1 MIRNMAR
8 SVARVVGMLLKIV
21 LGLVIGALLLILA
34 TTTGLRFGLDVA
46 GTLTNQSIRYEH
58 AAGRLLGHVELDGF
72 VYEDKHVKVEIDHA
86 DLALMLP
93 SLLIGRLQVR
103 DLSAGEIRL
112 AIKHPPPPPEPPEP
126 FTQLPFPLIIDQA
139 AVGRLSLQS
148 APGSSWLDFKR
159 IELSAAWFD
168 DVVDIDHLATEFMMF
183 GPLSARGRLQ
193 FLPDAIRVEDTAIKG
208 PGDITLNMLIGYD
221 NHFEADAAWEHL
233 QWPPQGQPVVESQ
246 QGHLR
251 AIGDWAQYEYVL
263 DGTLRIQGVDAHTH
277 AQGTGSLSALDIAS
291 LNAKLLSGDVNASG
305 RVQWSPQLHVDA
317 EGKLSNINPATL
329 AKDWP
334 GNIGGKFKIS
344 TSFPK
349 DQPLVKFD
357 ADLRN
362 SRLRDYPFN
371 LEAHGSWREGD
382 LLLADA
388 LLQSGRSSLRANGHA
403 LPPFDIN
410 AQLRSPDLGQ
420 FWPGLKGRASLD
432 GQLKGTLQEPVI
444 SAHGQADDVSW
455 QTYSAQ
461 RVRLD
466 ADLDAKGVSTL
477 DFKTTEMQA
486 GTNIASVHLH
496 GTGTP
501 RQHLVKLDVSGAPG
515 NLHVAAQGAL
525 DLQKLYWQGEISEGK
540 ISPAQLAAWTLQE
553 PAELS
558 ANSDGVTLEPAC
570 WTSDDSRACFK
581 IVKAAHGDMGFAFR
595 LQDFELAYFKPFMPG
610 GWSIEGQVSGTGDL
624 LSRSLDSM
632 HLDITTTNGH
642 LRVGGREV
650 LNFLPSSLD
659 LHGENGALLA
669 ALNMPLEHGT
679 ASANAKLAPGGDFGA
694 RALSGQIHIDLPD
707 LAWLRLLTREIDSA
721 TGHLHGELQ
730 LAGTASDPAFTG
742 TVQLDKGKLRLATPG
757 IELSPLNLQISGNSE
772 GKLMLNADAASGGGQ
787 LTVAGT
793 LDAAAAK
800 PTLHFDVKGDKF
812 QALNIPDARVWVAP
826 DLKIDVTGRNVDV
839 AGDVVVPKAE
849 ITPTSFDSGV
859 GPSRDQVIL
868 TAKGKPAPDS
878 PWLINA
884 NVRLKLGDHVRFEG
898 FGLKAPLTGEVT
910 AIEQPGRLTSGR
922 GVIDLEGGRYK
933 AYGQDLT
940 ITTGRLIFDGGPITQ
955 PAVEIRAERKPTD
968 DITVGVYVRGT
979 LDAPQFSL
987 YSTPTMPQ
995 ERQLSWLVLGRTLD
1009 DTASSSDR
1017 SAVSAAALSLGLSGS
1032 GLIAGKLA
1040 KNVGIDEVSV
1050 GSKPGQDN
1058 SLAMLTIGKY
1068 LSPKLFISYGVGLF
1082 QRGYSFKLQ
1091 YDVGH
1096 GFKLQTET
1104 GVESGGDLLYSIER

>member
-1 MIRNMAR
+1 MLRIAH
-8 SVARVVGMLLKIV
+8 SAARVAGMLLKIV
-21 LGLVIGALLLILA
+21 LGLMAGTFLLLLA

-46 GTLTNQSIRYEH
+46 GGLTHQSIRYQS
-58 AAGRLLGHVELDGF
+58 ASGRLLGHVELNGF

-103 DLSAGEIRL
+103 DLSAGEIQL
-112 AIKHPPPPPEPPEP
+112 SIKHPPPPPEPPEP
-126 FTQLPFPLIIDQA
+126 FTQLPFPLIVDQA
-139 AVGRLSLQS
+139 AIGRLRMKT
-148 APGSSWLDFKR
+148 APDASWLDFNR
-159 IELSAAWFD
+159 IQLSAAWFD
-168 DVVDIDHLATEFMMF
+168 DIVDIDHLGTEFMMF

-193 FLPDAIRVEDTAIKG
+193 FLPDAIRVEDTAVTG

-221 NHFEADAAWEHL
+221 NHFEADAEWTRL
-233 QWPPQGQPVVESQ
+233 QWPPSGKPVVEGK

-251 AIGDWAQYEYVL
+251 AIGEWTQYEYAL
-263 DGTLRIQGVDAHTH
+263 DSILRVQSVDAQTH

-291 LNAKLLSGDVNASG
+291 LNAKLLSGEVTASG
-305 RVQWSPQLHVDA
+305 HVQWAPQLHVDA
-317 EGKLSNINPATL
+317 EGKASGINPATL
-329 AKDWP
+329 AADWP

-344 TSFPK
+344 TVFPK

-362 SRLRDYPFN
+362 SRLRNYPFN
-371 LEAHGSWREGD
+371 LEAHGSWRDGD
-382 LLLADA
+382 LQLGDA
-388 LLQSGRSSLRANGHA
+388 LLQSGKSSLQASGHA

-410 AQLRSPDLGQ
+410 AKLNSPDLGQ
-420 FWPGLKGRASLD
+420 FWPGLKGRARLD
-432 GQLKGTLQEPVI
+432 GQLKGTLEAPVI
-444 SAHGQADDVSW
+444 NAHGQADDVAW
-455 QTYSAQ
+455 QTYSA
-461 RVRLD
+461 RLVRLD
-466 ADLDAKGVSTL
+466 ADLDAKGTSTFDL
-477 DFKTTEMQA
+477 KTADLQA
-486 GTNIASVHLH
+486 GTSVTSVHLR
-496 GTGTP
+496 GEGTP
-501 RQHLVKLDVSGAPG
+501 RQHVIKLDAEGAPG
-515 NLHVAAQGAL
+515 ELHIAAKGAL
-525 DLQKLYWQGEISEGK
+525 DVPKLDWQGTIDEGR
-540 ISPAQLAAWTLQE
+540 ISPAQVAAWTLQE

-558 ANSDGVTLEPAC
+558 ANREGVTLEPAC
-570 WTSDDSRACFK
+570 WISGDSRACFK

-595 LQDFELAYFKPFMPG
+595 LQDFELTYFKPFMPA
-610 GWSIEGQVSGTGDL
+610 GWSVEGQVSGTGDL

-632 HLDITTTNGH
+632 HLDLNTTSGH
-642 LRVGGREV
+642 LRVGSREV
-650 LNFLPSSLD
+650 LNFLPSSLN
-659 LHGENGALLA
+659 LHGEDGALLA
-669 ALNMPLEHGT
+669 ALEMPLEHGA
-679 ASANAKLAPGGDFGA
+679 ASATARLAPGEDFTA
-694 RALSGQIHIDLPD
+694 RALSGHIHIDLPD

-721 TGHLHGELQ
+721 TGYLHGELE

-742 TVQLDKGKLRLATPG
+742 SVQLDDGKLRLATPG
-757 IELSPLNLQISGNSE
+757 IELSPLNLKINGNSD
-772 GKLMLNADAASGGGQ
+772 GKLMLNADAMSGGGK

-800 PTLHFDVKGDKF
+800 PTLHLDVQGEKF
-812 QALNIPDARVWVAP
+812 QALNIPDARVWMAP
-826 DLKIDVTGRNVDV
+826 DLKIDIAGRNVDV
-839 AGDVVVPKAE
+839 TGDVNVPKAE
-849 ITPTSFDSGV
+849 ITPTSFDSGI
-859 GPSRDQVIL
+859 GPSRDQIIL
-868 TAKGKPAPDS
+868 TSKGKPPPDS
-878 PWLINA
+878 QWLINA

-922 GVIDLEGGRYK
+922 GAIDLEGGRYK

-1009 DTASSSDR
+1009 ETASSSDR

-1040 KNVGIDEVSV
+1040 KNIGIDEVSV

>member
-1 MIRNMAR
+1 VIRSLAR
-8 SVARVVGMLLKIV
+8 IIGMLFKIV
-21 LGLVIGALLLILA
+21 LGLIAGALLLVLA
-34 TTTGLRFGLDVA
+34 TTTGLRAGLNIA
-46 GTLTNQSIRYEH
+46 GTLTDQSIRYKS
-58 AAGRLLGHVELDGF
+58 ASGRLLGHVELEGF

-86 DLALMLP
+86 SLALMLP

-103 DLSAGEIRL
+103 DLNAGEIRL
-112 AIKHPPPPPEPPEP
+112 AIKHPPPPPEPTEP
-126 FTQLPFPLIIDQA
+126 FTQLPFPLIIDQSA
-139 AVGRLSLQS
+139 IARLRLQT
-148 APGSSWLDFKR
+148 APDASWLDFDR

-168 DVVDIDHLATEFMMF
+168 DIVDIDHLATEFMMF
-183 GPLSARGRLQ
+183 GPLKAQGRLQ
-193 FLPDAIRVEDTAIKG
+193 FLPEALRIEDTALHG

-221 NHFEADAAWEHL
+221 DHFEADADWTRL
-233 QWPPQGQPVVESQ
+233 QWPPTGTPIVQSK

-251 AIGDWAQYEYVL
+251 AIGKWEQYEYAFESI
-263 DGTLRIQGVDAHTH
+263 LRIQNVDMNAQ
-277 AQGTGSLSALDIAS
+277 AQGNGSLSALDIAS
-291 LNAKLLSGDVNASG
+291 LKAKLLSGEVNAKG
-305 RVQWSPQLHVDA
+305 RVQWSPQLHINA
-317 EGKLSNINPATL
+317 EGSAAGINPAML

-334 GNIGGKFKIS
+334 GAIGGKFKIS
-344 TSFPK
+344 TVFPN

-362 SRLRDYPFN
+362 SRLRGYPFN

-382 LLLADA
+382 LQLADA
-388 LLQSGRSSLRANGHA
+388 LLQSGKSSLRAKGRA

-420 FWPGLKGRASLD
+420 FWPGLKGQATLD
-432 GQLKGTLQEPVI
+432 AKLRGTLQAPTI
-444 SAHGQADDVSW
+444 SAHGQADEVGW
-455 QTYSAQ
+455 QAYSA
-461 RVRLD
+461 RLIKLD
-466 ADLDAKGVSTL
+466 AELDAKGTSTL
-477 DFKTTEMQA
+477 DFKTSDMQA
-486 GTNIASVHLH
+486 GTNVSSVHLH
-496 GTGTP
+496 GAGTT
-501 RQHLVKLDVSGAPG
+501 RQHTLNLDVSSNPV
-515 NLHVAAQGAL
+515 NLHLAASGAL
-525 DLQKLYWQGEISEGK
+525 DLQKLDWQGAISEGK
-540 ISPAQLAAWTLQE
+540 ITPAQLAAWTLQE
-553 PAELS
+553 PAELMAS
-558 ANSDGVTLEPAC
+558 ESGVTLEPAC
-570 WTSDDSRACFK
+570 WVSDASRACFK
-581 IVKAAHGDMGFAFR
+581 IVKAAQGEMGFAFR
-595 LQDFELAYFKPFMPG
+595 LQDFALAYFKPFMPP

-632 HLDITTTNGH
+632 HLDVTTTEGH
-642 LRVGGREV
+642 LRVGNNPV
-650 LNFLPSSLD
+650 LNFLPSSLN
-659 LHGENGALLA
+659 LHGEDGALLA
-669 ALNMPLEHGT
+669 TLNMPLEHG
-679 ASANAKLAPGGDFGA
+679 SAAMDARLAPGEDFGA
-694 RALSGQIHIDLPD
+694 RALSGRIHIDLPD

-721 TGHLHGELQ
+721 TGYLHGELQ

-742 TVQLDKGKLRLATPG
+742 IVQLDKGKLRLSTPG
-757 IELSPLNLQISGNSE
+757 IELSPLNLKISGNSD
-772 GKLMLNADAASGGGQ
+772 GKLMLDADAMSGGGT
-787 LTVAGT
+787 LTVQGS
-793 LDAAAAK
+793 LDAKAAK

-812 QALNIPDARVWVAP
+812 QALNSPDARVWVAP
-826 DLKIDVTGRNVDV
+826 NLKIDVVGRNVE
-839 AGDVVVPKAE
+839 ASGEVVVPKAE

-859 GPSRDQVIL
+859 GPSRDQIIL
-868 TAKGKPAPDS
+868 TSQGKPPPDS
-878 PWLINA
+878 PWLISA
-884 NVRLKLGDHVRFEG
+884 NVNLKLGDQVSFNG
-898 FGLKAPLTGEVT
+898 FGLKAPLTGAVT

-922 GVIDLEGGRYK
+922 GTINLEGGRYK

-1032 GLIAGKLA
+1032 GLLAGKLV
-1040 KNVGIDEVSV
+1040 KNIGIDEVSV

-1091 YDVGH
+1091 YDVGR

>member
-1 MIRNMAR
+1 MIR
-8 SVARVVGMLLKIV
+8 SITRVIGMLLKIV
-21 LGLVIGALLLILA
+21 LGLAIGALLLVLA
-34 TTTGLRFGLDVA
+34 TTTGLRVGLDVA
-46 GTLTNQSIRYEH
+46 SALTNHSIHYKS
-58 AAGRLLGHVELDGF
+58 ASGRLLGHVVLEGF
-72 VYEDKHVKVEIDHA
+72 VYEDKHVKVEIDQA
-86 DLALMLP
+86 NLALMLP

-103 DLSAGEIRL
+103 DLNAGEIRL

-126 FTQLPFPLIIDQA
+126 FTQLPFPLIVDQA
-139 AVGRLSLQS
+139 AISRLSLQS
-148 APGSSWLDFKR
+148 APNSSWLDFNR

-168 DVVDIDHLATEFMMF
+168 DIVDIDHLGAEFMMF
-183 GPLSARGRLQ
+183 GPLRARGRLQ
-193 FLPDAIRVEDTAIKG
+193 FLPDAIRIEDTAVKG

-221 NHFEADAAWEHL
+221 NRFEADAEWTRL
-233 QWPPQGQPVVESQ
+233 QWPPAGPAVMQSK

-251 AIGDWAQYEYVL
+251 AAGEWTQYEYVL
-263 DGTLRIQGVDAHTH
+263 DGLLRLQKVDVNAH
-277 AQGTGSLSALDIAS
+277 AQGTGSLSALDISA
-291 LNAKLLSGDVNASG
+291 LKAKLLAGEVNASG
-305 RVQWSPQLHVDA
+305 RVQWSPQLHIDA
-317 EGKLSNINPATL
+317 EGKASNINPAVL

-334 GNIGGKFKIS
+334 GNVGGQFKIN
-344 TSFPK
+344 TTFPK

-362 SRLRDYPFN
+362 SRLRNYPFN
-371 LEAHGSWREGD
+371 LEAHGNWQEGN
-382 LLLADA
+382 LQLSNA
-388 LLQSGRSSLRANGHA
+388 LLQSGKSSLRASGRA

-420 FWPGLKGRASLD
+420 FWPGLKGRATLD
-432 GQLKGTLQEPVI
+432 GKLKGTLQAPVI
-444 SAHGQADDVSW
+444 NAHGQADEVSW
-455 QTYSAQ
+455 QTYGA
-461 RVRLD
+461 RLIRLD
-466 ADLDAKGVSTL
+466 ADLDAKGNSTL
-477 DFKTTEMQA
+477 EFRTTELQA
-486 GTNIASVHLH
+486 GTNIASVRLQ
-496 GTGTP
+496 GAGTP
-501 RQHLVKLDVSGAPG
+501 RQHTLKLDVNGAPG
-515 NLHVAAQGAL
+515 NLHLTAVGAL
-525 DLQKLYWQGEISEGK
+525 DTQALAWQGNVSEGK
-540 ISPAQLAAWTLQE
+540 IAPAQLAAWTLQE

-558 ANSDGVTLEPAC
+558 ANRDGVTLEPAC
-570 WTSDDSRACFK
+570 WISDASRACFK
-581 IVKAAHGDMGFAFR
+581 IVKAAQGAMGFAFR
-595 LQDFELAYFKPFMPG
+595 LQDFELAYFKPFMPT
-610 GWSIEGQVSGTGDL
+610 GWSIQGQVSGTGDL

-632 HLDITTTNGH
+632 HLDIATTDGH
-642 LRVGGREV
+642 LRVGDREV
-650 LNFLPSSLD
+650 LNFLPSSLE
-659 LHGENGALLA
+659 LRGENGAILA
-669 ALNMPLEHGT
+669 MLNMPLEHGA
-679 ASANAKLAPGGDFGA
+679 ASANARLAPGDDFAA

-721 TGHLHGELQ
+721 TGYLHGELQ
-730 LAGTASDPAFTG
+730 LAGTAGDPAFTG
-742 TVQLDKGKLRLATPG
+742 VVQLDKGKLRLATPG
-757 IELSPLNLQISGNSE
+757 VELSPLNLQISGNSD
-772 GKLMLNADAASGGGQ
+772 GKLILSADAASGGGK

-793 LDAAAAK
+793 LDAGAAK
-800 PTLHFDVKGDKF
+800 PTLHLDVQGDKF

-826 DLKIDVTGRNVDV
+826 DLKIDIAGRNVDV
-839 AGDVVVPKAE
+839 VGDVVVPKAE

-868 TAKGKPAPDS
+868 TSKGKPPPDS

-884 NVRLKLGDHVRFEG
+884 NVKLKLGDHVSFEG

-922 GVIDLEGGRYK
+922 GAIDLEGGRYK

-1032 GLIAGKLA
+1032 GLLAGKLA
-1040 KNVGIDEVSV
+1040 KNIGIDEVSV